1 MEKTTK
7 KVRPKSVA
15 VRPKKE
21 ATAARKSTFAIIF
34 VLQKGKAREDGTAP
48 IVARITVNH
57 EMVHFATRMYIHPDR
72 WLPKDYRTAGKSCE
86 EKQINDAL
94 DELRVLIRRRYDQ
107 MLRGEETITA
117 SMLKNA
123 ITGLDQSAST
133 LLGVCDRFI
142 EDYTDLLRTKQCCRE
157 TYLRYLLTRNRLEE
171 FMRNRYRIPDI
182 PVKEIQSR
190 FAAEFD
196 SWLRITYQLT
206 NNSTMKLMRQ
216 LKTMLRVG
224 HLNGWSKNDPLA
236 GYKIHFEKV
245 DRGYLTDAE
254 LSRLESKVF
263 TTRRLEVIRDLF
275 LFSCYTELAAK
286 QVAEVTGAKMI
297 RLLPEQPYSSEDV
310 NWVNKQSRC
319 TQEHLN
325 KSLRPAIKP
334 IDIDFTKVDTLF
346 VGFPIWWHEEPAV
359 IRTFLDNYGEQ
370 LKDKVIFPF
379 CTSYESPMSEA
390 DATLKKGYPS
400 LKIRKGLRLP
410 AKSEEIKKWIKQ

>member
-7 KVRPKSVA
+7 KLRPKSVA
-15 VRPKKE
+15 ARPKKE

-72 WLPKDYRTAGKSCE
+72 WLPKDYRTAGKSRE

-117 SMLKNA
+117 AMLKNA

-142 EDYTDLLRTKQCCRE
+142 EDYTDLLRTRQCCRE

-182 PVKEIQSR
+182 PVKEIQPR

-196 SWLRITYQLT
+196 RWLRITYQLT

-254 LSRLESKVF
+254 LSRLESKTF
-263 TTRRLEVIRDLF
+263 HTRRLEVIRDLF
-275 LFSCYTELAAK
+275 LFSCYTGLAYIDLK
-286 QVAEVTGAKMI
+286 NLTSDMLQRWPDGNMWIDTKRQKTNIPVHV
-297 RLLPEQPYSSEDV
+297 RLLETP
-310 NWVNKQSRC
+310 
-319 TQEHLN
+319 
-325 KSLRPAIKP
+325 
-334 IDIDFTKVDTLF
+334 
-346 VGFPIWWHEEPAV
+346 
-359 IRTFLDNYGEQ
+359 
-370 LKDKVIFPF
+370 
-379 CTSYESPMSEA
+379 
-390 DATLKKGYPS
+390 
-400 LKIRKGLRLP
+400 LRLIEKYKDSVKG
-410 AKSEEIKKWIKQ
+410 KSRLLFPVPSNQKVNSYLKEIAILFQKVCLR